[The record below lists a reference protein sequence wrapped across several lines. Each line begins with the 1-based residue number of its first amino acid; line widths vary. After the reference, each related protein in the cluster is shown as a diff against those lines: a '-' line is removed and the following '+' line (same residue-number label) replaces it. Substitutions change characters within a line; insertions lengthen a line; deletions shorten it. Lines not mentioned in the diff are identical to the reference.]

1 MFVEKANNHE
11 NKIQNGR
18 YQVTYD
24 FTIVKWKTA
33 DLKKK
38 RIRWARYHSSLNLLN
53 QSGNTI
59 EILEAMG
66 R

>member
-33 DLKKK
+33 DLKK
-38 RIRWARYHSSLNLLN
+38 RGYAGHDTIARSIY
-53 QSGNTI
+53 
-59 EILEAMG
+59 
-66 R
+66 